1 MSPRSGKLCQRG
13 FMKTDF
19 YTKVML
25 TVIAA
30 CLVWMCVNGITP
42 AVSAQAQQAP
52 PTRVIVVD
60 EKGVP
65 VSTAQGLRVNVG
77 AQALPVTIANPVMIG
92 NAITIAN
99 PTLPVAIT
107 SIERRGI
114 WQPVVVDVMRSAPT
128 LMPTP

>member
-1 MSPRSGKLCQRG
+1 
-13 FMKTDF
+13 MKIDL
-19 YTKVML
+19 YTKVIL
-25 TVIAA
+25 TVIAV

-42 AVSAQAQQAP
+42 AVSAQAQQAA

-65 VSTAQGLRVNVG
+65 ISTAQGLRVNVG
-77 AQALPVTIANPVMIG
+77 PQALPVTIANPITIGTPVMIG
-92 NAITIAN
+92 NAITVAN

-107 SIERRGI
+107 SIERRGT
-114 WQPVVVDVMRSAPT
+114 WQPVVVEVLRSPPT